1 MNASE
6 TLPESTLLQRLAIND
21 SGFVFDPVT
30 GQSFTANESG
40 AALLHL
46 MMHNKSVPDIINQ
59 LTDQWNISPQQAER
73 DLLEFSAELRKVL
86 QG

>member
-46 MMHNKSVPDIINQ
+46 TMHNKSVPDIINQ